1 MMHQNGHRKLNR
13 KESHRRAMVRN
24 QVLHL
29 IEYGH
34 LTTTKAR
41 VKEVQKVAERA
52 VTVARTGN
60 DFNARRRLHALLP
73 YKPDIVLKLVKDI
86 APRYVNRPGGYT
98 RTVPLGRRVSDTA
111 VMARLEW
118 VQ

>member
-13 KESHRRAMVRN
+13 KEPHRRAMMRN

-41 VKEVQKVAERA
+41 VKEVQKIVERA
-52 VTVARTGN
+52 VTVARID
-60 DFNARRRLHALLP
+60 DFNSRRRLHALLP
-73 YKPDIVLKLVKDI
+73 YKPAIVLKLVKDI

-98 RTVPLGRRVSDTA
+98 RTVPLGRRMSDTT

-118 VQ
+118 VK